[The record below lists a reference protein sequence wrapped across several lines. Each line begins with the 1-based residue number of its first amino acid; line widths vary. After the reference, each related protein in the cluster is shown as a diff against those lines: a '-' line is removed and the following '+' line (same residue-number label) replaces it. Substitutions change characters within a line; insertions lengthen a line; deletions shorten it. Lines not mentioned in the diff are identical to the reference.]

1 MKLAERL
8 AAAIAGGVRR
18 IGQVS
23 IEPRGDGYLLRHID
37 DEGLPASAL
46 QGHED
51 PEMARTISTW
61 ADDGHYRFTKG
72 ELSLVRGWML
82 VLSSAGQLKQALDLF
97 YPAGAGLWFAQ
108 QDGRIEVE
116 HLRTKLNRQTGMY
129 RFARNLS
136 DAGAQR
142 LVTEVCG
149 HGHCCVKKIL
159 WKTAKRAVMMAWSE
173 ASTGPPPFPC
183 SAARPAT
190 TSSRKPA
197 RHRRSRRNRR
207 SSLQASGCR
216 FMYFST
222 ASVRV
227 RTWSFR

>member
-82 VLSSAGQLKQALDLF
+82 VLSSAEQLKQALDLF
-97 YPAGAGLWFAQ
+97 YPAAAGLWFAQ

-149 HGHCCVKKIL
+149 PGHCCVKKIL
-159 WKTAKRAVMMAWSE
+159 WQIDETTPLEDSE
-173 ASTGPPPFPC
+173 ASRYDGVVGGIDR
-183 SAARPAT
+183 AAAIPLLCREACNHFVAEA
-190 TSSRKPA
+190 RKA
-197 RHRRSRRNRR
+197 SKAEAE
-207 SSLQASGCR
+207 QAK
-216 FMYFST
+216 
-222 ASVRV
+222 
-227 RTWSFR
+227 

>member
-149 HGHCCVKKIL
+149 PGHCCVKKIL
-159 WKTAKRAVMMAWSE
+159 WQIDETTPLEDSE
-173 ASTGPPPFPC
+173 ASRYDGVVGGIDR
-183 SAARPAT
+183 AAAIPLLCREACNHFVAEA
-190 TSSRKPA
+190 RKA
-197 RHRRSRRNRR
+197 SKVEAE
-207 SSLQASGCR
+207 QAK
-216 FMYFST
+216 
-222 ASVRV
+222 
-227 RTWSFR
+227 